1 MTRRGRRAPHLLA
14 VVEPAARFAPLVQ
27 ALAAAG
33 MRTGWLELRPPE
45 AMAPSLAAAVA
56 TGVGRAVA
64 VGGSHSMAVKA
75 MAGAPVLRD
84 LLREHFAGCA
94 VVLVLVSG
102 SSAAAMPPDD
112 WEMPL
117 LAPDD
122 GDSDAWAVKSAA
134 GDPSVDAVRHLDTAG
149 LVARLRR
156 PHPWSKPASA
166 EKARQSDGPA

>member
-14 VVEPAARFAPLVQ
+14 VVEPAAVFAPLVQ

-45 AMAPSLAAAVA
+45 AMAPSLADAVA

-117 LAPDD
+117 LAPH
-122 GDSDAWAVKSAA
+122 DSDAWAVKSAA
-134 GDPSVDAVRHLDTAG
+134 GDPSVDAVRHLDTAS
-149 LVARLRR
+149 LVAHLRR
-156 PHPWSKPASA
+156 PYPWSKPASA
-166 EKARQSDGPA
+166 GKARQGDSPA